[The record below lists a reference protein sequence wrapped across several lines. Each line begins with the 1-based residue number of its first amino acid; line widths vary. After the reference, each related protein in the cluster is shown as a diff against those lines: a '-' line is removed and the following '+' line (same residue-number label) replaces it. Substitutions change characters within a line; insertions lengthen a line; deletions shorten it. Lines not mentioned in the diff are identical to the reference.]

1 MTPAA
6 QQGLAALRE
15 TSNFQWTLIPILI
28 LVIYVYSVEMGK
40 ENWKVVLAGLA
51 FIGMDFFNE
60 LWNGLVF
67 HFTGYAPVWGAPA
80 DSSFIIL
87 IGWNIEIL
95 FMFMVLGV
103 AAVKSLPADKN
114 KKILGV
120 PNRSFYIIFFTT
132 ACVAVECVLN
142 AIGAL
147 TWDWAWWSIKFPLF
161 IFLIGYLPFFV
172 VSFWVH
178 DMETDRQRVKVVS
191 SILAFDF
198 TCAAVFGGLGW
209 I

>member
-6 QQGLAALRE
+6 QQGLAALRD
-15 TSNFQWTLIPILI
+15 TSHFQWTLIPILL

-60 LWNGLVF
+60 LWNALVF

-80 DSSFIIL
+80 DSSYIIL

-95 FMFMVLGV
+95 FMFMVMGV
-103 AAVKSLPADKN
+103 AAVKSLPADKD

-120 PNRSFYIIFFTT
+120 PNRSFYIILFTT
-132 ACVAVECVLN
+132 ACVVVECVLN

-147 TWDWAWWSIKFPLF
+147 TWDWAWWSIKFPIF

-198 TCAAVFGGLGW
+198 ACAAVFGGLGW

>member
-6 QQGLAALRE
+6 QQGLAALRDI
-15 TSNFQWTLIPILI
+15 SNFQWTLIPILL
-28 LVIYVYSVEMGK
+28 LVVYVYAVEMGK

-60 LWNGLVF
+60 IWNGLVF
-67 HFTGYAPVWGAPA
+67 HFTGYAPVWGAPS

-95 FMFMVLGV
+95 LMFMVMGV
-103 AAVKSLPADKN
+103 AAVKALPLDKN

-120 PNRSFYIIFFTT
+120 NNRTFYIILNTT
-132 ACVAVECVLN
+132 CCVVVECVLN

-147 TWDWAWWSIKFPLF
+147 TWDWPWWSIKFPLF

-178 DMETDRQRVKVVS
+178 DMETDIQRVKTVS
-191 SILAFDF
+191 AILGFDF
-198 TCAAVFGGLGW
+198 ACAAIFGALGW

>member
-6 QQGLAALRE
+6 QQGVAVLRDI
-15 TSNFQWTLIPILI
+15 SNFQWSIIPIML
-28 LVIYVYSVEMGK
+28 LMVYVYAVEMGK

-60 LWNGLVF
+60 IWNGLVF
-67 HFTGYAPVWGAPA
+67 HFTQYAPVWGAPS
-80 DSSFIIL
+80 DSSFTIL

-95 FMFMVLGV
+95 FMFMIMGV
-103 AAVKSLPADKN
+103 AAVKALPADKN
-114 KKILGV
+114 KKVLGIN
-120 PNRSFYIIFFTT
+120 NRTFYIILNTT
-132 ACVAVECVLN
+132 CCVIVECVLN

-147 TWDWAWWSIKFPLF
+147 TWDYPWWSIKFPLF

-178 DMETDRQRVKVVS
+178 DMETDRQRIKTVAA
-191 SILAFDF
+191 ILGFDF
-198 TCAAVFGGLGW
+198 ACVGIFGALGW
-209 I
+209 L